1 MTPLLPT
8 PLVSVDDLSD
18 ALAGPDGRRIV
29 ILDVSMGA
37 SAADPHIPGAL
48 RFDLDGPMSDQSTGL
63 PHTMPAPDVL
73 QESLRGL
80 GISADSHVVVTE
92 TDFLF
97 AAARPWWML
106 RAMGVD
112 AVSILDGGN
121 PAWAAGH
128 RLVTEATP
136 TPEPGDVVVAPRTG
150 LLVDEEHVKSSL
162 AAGETVIDAR
172 SHARFAGIE
181 PEPRPGAARRPH
193 ARSGESALHRASA
206 RGPAAA
212 RRRSRLGGRPDR
224 RPWPDRR
231 QLRIRGH
238 RLRRRPGRG
247 DVRARRRRRLRRVVE
262 RVGTPRRARRRHRLT
277 RSGAEERCIGRV
289 SI

>member
-8 PLVSVDDLSD
+8 PLVPVDDLSD
-18 ALAGPDGRRIV
+18 ALTGPDGRRIV

-121 PAWAAGH
+121 PAWERAGH
-128 RLVTEATP
+128 PLVTEE
-136 TPEPGDVVVAPRTG
+136 TPEPAPGDLVVEPRPG
-150 LLVDEEHVKSSL
+150 LLVDEEHVKRSL
-162 AAGETVIDAR
+162 AAGETVVDAR
-172 SHARFAGIE
+172 SRARFAGIE
-181 PEPRPGAARRPH
+181 PEPRPGLRAGHMPGAVNLPYTELQREGRLLPVVD
-193 ARSGESALHRASA
+193 LASA
-206 RGPAAA
+206 VDRTAGRGPIVASCGSGVTACVVALAAVMSGRDDVA
-212 RRRSRLGGRPDR
+212 VYDGSWSEWGRQGGP
-224 RPWPDRR
+224 
-231 QLRIRGH
+231 
-238 RLRRRPGRG
+238 
-247 DVRARRRRRLRRVVE
+247 AVVT
-262 RVGTPRRARRRHRLT
+262 G
-277 RSGAEERCIGRV
+277 C
-289 SI
+289 